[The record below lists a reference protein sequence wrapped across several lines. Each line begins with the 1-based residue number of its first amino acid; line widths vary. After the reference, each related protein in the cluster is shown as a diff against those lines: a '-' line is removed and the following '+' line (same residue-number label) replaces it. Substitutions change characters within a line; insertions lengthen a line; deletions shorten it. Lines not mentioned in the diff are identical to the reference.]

1 MFQYGLG
8 PVLELGPMSEGTRG
22 DIELGTIAR
31 LVGIAAA
38 RHGARAAVEDGDR
51 ALTFAELETEVL
63 RATRALMARG
73 IERGDRVSIWAP
85 NRLEW
90 VIAALA
96 VHSAGGVLVPINTR
110 YKGGEAA

>member
-1 MFQYGLG
+1 
-8 PVLELGPMSEGTRG
+8 
-22 DIELGTIAR
+22 
-31 LVGIAAA
+31 
-38 RHGARAAVEDGDR
+38 
-51 ALTFAELETEVL
+51 L

-90 VIAALA
+90 VVAALA

-110 YKGGEAA
+110 YKGGEAGYVLRKSGAKALFTVRGFLGNDYLAMLETEELPALATRVRMDGEE